1 MGILCCYGCNGDFQ
15 YLTPEKKKD
24 LTPEKKKDLTPEK
37 KQDLTP
43 ENKQQNKSKFFF
55 EQQKPSNGYQKYKL
69 KI

>member
-1 MGILCCYGCNGDFQ
+1 MGILCCCGCNGDFQ
-15 YLTPEKKKD
+15 EF
-24 LTPEKKKDLTPEK
+24 TPEKKKDLTPEK

-43 ENKQQNKSKFFF
+43 ENKQENKSKFFF